1 MEASSKQW
9 ANFLPRGV
17 VHLKSITQRG
27 WGTRKEKT
35 GMRWWLVV
43 SISLTCVRTC
53 GRSCLPPT
61 RRCNRSF
68 VFPPSSCLREV
79 GHDTRQP
86 VSGSSRQSR
95 APAPKR
101 TKGVAH
107 PIEYVGGSG
116 GKKAKCAPTRCALQP
131 DAHQRHAITEDS
143 AQPRSDILGGTRG
156 LATPPPKRAFA
167 CSGALASNLATPH
180 PAGVGVPERRCRNSA
195 EMLVH
200 RAVGALVVRC
210 QDGKDNAGA
219 SHAKKVRRLGRPA
232 WKRSPDDTP
241 LRDGNRDRIQGAL
254 WTAMHAARIRLSL
267 PSLTPRGELPTGV
280 AGMLTTAA
288 VKTLLA
294 YTTETNQQLHHWC
307 GPSAHPRVALREPV
321 VVGP

>member
-1 MEASSKQW
+1 MQHRLQSA
-9 ANFLPRGV
+9 
-17 VHLKSITQRG
+17 
-27 WGTRKEKT
+27 
-35 GMRWWLVV
+35 
-43 SISLTCVRTC
+43 
-53 GRSCLPPT
+53 RSRAQAPWPPT
-61 RRCNRSF
+61 SPHRIPRVWVCQN
-68 VFPPSSCLREV
+68 
-79 GHDTRQP
+79 
-86 VSGSSRQSR
+86 
-95 APAPKR
+95 
-101 TKGVAH
+101 
-107 PIEYVGGSG
+107 GG
-116 GKKAKCAPTRCALQP
+116 AE
-131 DAHQRHAITEDS
+131 H
-143 AQPRSDILGGTRG
+143 
-156 LATPPPKRAFA
+156 
-167 CSGALASNLATPH
+167 
-180 PAGVGVPERRCRNSA
+180 SA